1 MAFPNRLIVVRN
13 FSNLGVDILVF
24 VATEILVRLMLSDR
38 NAARWRIPL
47 LAMQGVILL
56 AILSLLAFLHHFPY
70 LLAFITFFLFIKLA
84 VFVSGRVEQGNSAVS
99 RPLRYTSDISDVD
112 EFEIDS
118 VNPKRQQTG
127 SVSSATVSSQ
137 PGANSLR
144 QRTESLQHTGSQQQ
158 SKPKDVSTTSLCK
171 TSEVLQKPNAPSNLS
186 TTHNKLHRSPLT
198 SSLPQP
204 TLWTMSSRDEQSSD
218 PSLCQHPTLGYF
230 TSFLNFQKPS
240 STPPGLINVGNTCFL
255 NSILQCLTWTVGFVE
270 VLPLVSPVDDG
281 NSEFIRNLNI
291 VVHRC
296 HVLPDGVSRFEPID
310 PSGLLISLS
319 KIAPHLVVDPESR
332 RHQSQQDAAE
342 FLLWVLDSLHGILL
356 QQSDSRSDRKE
367 PLLSA
372 MEMSALTNRRA
383 AYLAELEKETSD
395 NSPSFKQCL
404 ATLSEVDWELYW
416 QRNSSSIYELFLGQL
431 VEARQ
436 CQLCNKMSVNVEYFT
451 VLLLPVPS
459 LAVNDT
465 THVFKLQDCFEKFS
479 KVEDLVKGNML
490 HCSCTLSLQDKLTTL
505 TPGRRLA
512 LLSRPPKRLVI
523 QLTRFSYDSLRKEAL
538 KNTALVTFPLTLDL
552 YPHTMQ
558 AKLNPSLQQTNLYH
572 LCAFCV
578 HTGAQSTSFGHYV
591 AYCKADN
598 HQWYYCNDRN
608 VRRIANIVTEMN
620 TSFVLQNA
628 YLLFYALRD

>member
-1 MAFPNRLIVVRN
+1 MAFPSRLVVLRN
-13 FSNLGVDILVF
+13 LSHLGVDILVF

-56 AILSLLAFLHHFPY
+56 AISSLLAFLHHFPY
-70 LLAFITFFLFIKLA
+70 LLAFITLFLFIKLA
-84 VFVSGRVEQGNSAVS
+84 VFVSGRIEQRNSAVS

-127 SVSSATVSSQ
+127 SVGSATVSSQ

-144 QRTESLQHTGSQQQ
+144 QRTESSHTDSMQQ
-158 SKPKDVSTTSLCK
+158 SIPKDVLTSSFCK
-171 TSEVLQKPNAPSNLS
+171 PSEVLHEPKAPSNS
-186 TTHNKLHRSPLT
+186 SITHSQLHRSPLT
-198 SSLPQP
+198 SSLSQP
-204 TLWTMSSRDEQSSD
+204 SPWTMSSHDGQNSD
-218 PSLCQHPTLGYF
+218 SSLCQHPTLGYF

-281 NSEFIRNLNI
+281 NSEFIRNLNT
-291 VVHRC
+291 VVHQC
-296 HVLPDGVSRFEPID
+296 HVLPDGIRKFEPID

-319 KIAPHLVVDPESR
+319 KLAPHLVVNPESR

-342 FLLWVLDSLHGILL
+342 CLLWVLDSLHGILS
-356 QQSDSRSDRKE
+356 QQSDSRSDQKE

-372 MEMSALTNRRA
+372 VEMAALTNKRA
-383 AYLAELEKETSD
+383 ACLVELERETSD

-404 ATLSEVDWELYW
+404 AALSEVDWELNW
-416 QRNSSSIYELFLGQL
+416 QKNSSSIYELFLGQL

-459 LAVNDT
+459 LAVSDT

-490 HCSCTLSLQDKLTTL
+490 HCSCTLPLQDKLTTL

-558 AKLNPSLQQTNLYH
+558 AKLNPTSQKTSLYH

-591 AYCKADN
+591 AYCKAAN

-608 VRRIANIVTEMN
+608 VRHIANIVTEMN
-620 TSFVLQNA
+620 TTFVLQNA
-628 YLLFYALRD
+628 YLLFYALQD